1 MSNGIRSLPRY
12 QHGGPHPLP
21 REPSWTREFGI
32 PERGSVAPMPSTE
45 DFMNL
50 PPERLRAALNL
61 RDFDRMAEVRAA
73 ILETPPRSR
82 TAAEV
87 REQFARRNPY
97 APAVSAGLRQRP
109 GSFESYFPSEP
120 TGFDTGE
127 EAYNKW
133 LRKYFDTDQAFDTRM
148 EIEDVLLE
156 IMDADITEEEIVQA
170 LDDPMF
176 GGPTSGTAS
185 NAEIDERVY
194 GRRYVNKME
203 EMRAGRERMA
213 QPRGGWPAG
222 TEAWAKPPTEHLP
235 EVRGDWRTRG
245 IAGLRKARA
254 SASRAASGAGITAL
268 KAVRDRLPA
277 IIAAGAGTALAS
289 HPVSAL
295 ADIALSPAK
304 LGSGGLPEEDP
315 YSSEDKI
322 KYYEDLMSLG
332 GGLDIGQHYPPVLQL
347 SREVNGPS
355 IRSSYP
361 MRHTRR

>member
-1 MSNGIRSLPRY
+1 MGSGTRSLPRY
-12 QHGGPHPLP
+12 QHGGPHPLSRGLGSLP
-21 REPSWTREFGI
+21 QEPSWTRELGI
-32 PERGSVAPMPSTE
+32 PERGSVAPMLTFDDIDILGLTPKE
-45 DFMNL
+45 VMIADH
-50 PPERLRAALNL
+50 LRE
-61 RDFDRMAEVRAA
+61 FDRMAEVRAA
-73 ILETPPRSR
+73 ILETPLRRGRFGRFGRSQ
-82 TAAEV
+82 ADV
-87 REQFARRNPY
+87 LEQFARRNPF
-97 APAVSAGLRQRP
+97 APTPSIDHGDRPP
-109 GSFESYFPSEP
+109 GSFESYFPAEP
-120 TGFDTGE
+120 YDARGQ
-127 EAYNKW
+127 
-133 LRKYFDTDQAFDTRM
+133 RISQM
-148 EIEDVLLE
+148 EMEDALLE
-156 IMDADITEEEIVQA
+156 IMDVDITEQEIALA

-176 GGPTSGTAS
+176 GGPISGTAS

-194 GRRYVNKME
+194 GRRYANKMGE
-203 EMRAGRERMA
+203 IKTGRDMPWHPER
-213 QPRGGWPAG
+213 RGWPAG
-222 TEAWAKPPTEHLP
+222 TETWAKLPTEHL
-235 EVRGDWRTRG
+235 EDWRTRG
-245 IAGLRKARA
+245 IAGLRKAGA
-254 SASRAASGAGITAL
+254 SASRAARGAGITAL